1 MSHDHSHSISR
12 FADLPALFAE
22 MTATPEF
29 QRAFGD
35 PIPLSIISPGD
46 EPGEHDMPEP
56 LHAQADCAGIIATIF
71 DLLTDTRLD
80 ALAPEIAWGMVNS
93 FHFVAGKLERQEDL
107 LADELRDMMRRSDLS
122 EVFNTELEEKQLL
135 CQSLSEQRE
144 AVECMRDYAA
154 DTFRVL
160 SGRPW
165 SPARGSR
172 VSKVATATQ
181 VAIQDFLRARELADR
196 ERYRPRGPIVVA
208 SGHAEWHDWQI
219 LWDRLDAILARIP
232 HMTLV
237 TTAQRKGFDAIVASW
252 AGSREVQL
260 VTYSLMGAGRGA
272 PFARNRKLVELKPVE
287 AVLGEGS
294 GIQANLYQALRKVGV
309 PIHAF
314 RKADQ
319 APAEKITALPRGRFR
334 RVA

>member
-1 MSHDHSHSISR
+1 MIRDHSRSISR
-12 FADLPALFAE
+12 FTDLPALFAE
-22 MTATPEF
+22 VTATPEF
-29 QRAFGD
+29 IRAFGD
-35 PIPLSIISPGD
+35 PMPLSIVNPGE

-71 DLLTDTRLD
+71 DLLVDTRLD
-80 ALAPEIAWGMVNS
+80 PFAPEIAWGMVNS
-93 FHFVAGKLERQEDL
+93 FHFVAGKLERQEDM
-107 LADELRDMMRRSDLS
+107 LAEELRDMIRRIEPS
-122 EVFNTELEEKQLL
+122 EVFTGELEEKQLL
-135 CQSLSEQRE
+135 CQSLIEQRE
-144 AVECMRDYAA
+144 ALECMRDYAA
-154 DTFRVL
+154 ETFRVL

-172 VSKVATATQ
+172 VSKAASATQ
-181 VAIQDFLRARELADR
+181 VSIQDFLRARELVER

-208 SGHAEWHDWQI
+208 SGHAEWHDWQL
-219 LWDRLDAILARIP
+219 LWDRLDAIRERIP

-260 VTYSLMGAGRGA
+260 VTYSLTGSGRGA
-272 PFARNRKLVELKPVE
+272 PFARNRKLVDLHPVE

-294 GIQANLYQALRKVGV
+294 GIQANLYQALRKAGV

-319 APAEKITALPRGRFR
+319 APAGHVAAQPRRRLHATA
-334 RVA
+334 

>member
-1 MSHDHSHSISR
+1 MIRDHSRSISR

-22 MTATPEF
+22 VTATPEF
-29 QRAFGD
+29 IRAFGD
-35 PIPLSIISPGD
+35 PMPLSIVSLGE

-71 DLLTDTRLD
+71 DLLVDTRLD
-80 ALAPEIAWGMVNS
+80 PFAPEIAWGMVNS
-93 FHFVAGKLERQEDL
+93 FHFVAGKLERQEDM
-107 LADELRDMMRRSDLS
+107 LAEELRDMIRRIEPS
-122 EVFNTELEEKQLL
+122 EVFAGELEEKQLL
-135 CQSLSEQRE
+135 CQSLTEQRE
-144 AVECMRDYAA
+144 ALECMRDYAA
-154 DTFRVL
+154 ETFRVL

-165 SPARGSR
+165 SPTRGSR
-172 VSKVATATQ
+172 VSKAATATQ
-181 VAIQDFLRARELADR
+181 VSIRDFLRARELAER

-208 SGHAEWHDWQI
+208 SGHAEWHDWQ
-219 LWDRLDAILARIP
+219 LVWDRLDAIRERIP

-260 VTYSLMGAGRGA
+260 VTYSLTGAGRGA
-272 PFARNRKLVELKPVE
+272 PFARNRKLVDLQPVE

-294 GIQANLYQALRKVGV
+294 GIQANLYQALRKAGV

-319 APAEKITALPRGRFR
+319 APAGQVAILPRR
-334 RVA
+334 RLHANA